1 MTKKITAKDRRSAAR
16 MDAVFDVIQT
26 DRYMLADE
34 IAVELNR
41 QERFEGFPTERQWAR
56 GDVYATVRDIRRTY
70 PDLARSLVSY
80 PTWGFR
86 FSEDLGALEND
97 RNRRWAANT
106 AASRLDTVLRGVVE
120 PLVSSERQ
128 RARLR
133 REFARIIED
142 IRDTLMVD
150 AD

>member
-41 QERFEGFPTERQWAR
+41 QERFKGFPTERKWAR

-86 FSEDLGALEND
+86 FSEDLAAVENE
-97 RNRRWAANT
+97 RSRVWAANP
-106 AASRLDTVLRGVVE
+106 AESRIKTLLSGVIE

-133 REFARIIED
+133 KEFERIVED
-142 IRDTLMVD
+142 IRDTL
-150 AD
+150 